1 MSFSPHTGSNRQWLF
16 TRIKIWVLR
25 GTFVQTWEIVILG
38 LELRNQEKNCIHR
51 HMFIYIVLFH
61 NSVSGSETSFI
72 HSNKIHWGSR
82 DVPGPISRGQRSN
95 NEQEAKILALVPL
108 TFLVGGDRQ

>member
-1 MSFSPHTGSNRQWLF
+1 MPFSHRIGSNRQWLF
-16 TRIKIWVLR
+16 TRIKTWVLR
-25 GTFVQTWEIVILG
+25 GTFVQTQEIVILG

-72 HSNKIHWGSR
+72 HSNKSH
-82 DVPGPISRGQRSN
+82 
-95 NEQEAKILALVPL
+95 
-108 TFLVGGDRQ
+108 